1 VGRIAGIAGPTL
13 LPCFADNNELGIGN
27 VISARHAPRL
37 ANNRIRRQKI
47 IGLAGGLSSEVGC
60 FHGGDLSDVHMVS
73 LPKTILALK
82 RIQPSR
88 KFQWLMLRK
97 DRHQTG
103 GFPAKFTRC

>member
-1 VGRIAGIAGPTL
+1 MIAGTGRCALWPQL
-13 LPCFADNNELGIGN
+13 ADDNELGICN
-27 VISARHAPRL
+27 VVPARHAAGL
-37 ANNRIRRQKI
+37 ADSPLRRQKI
-47 IGLAGGLSSEVGC
+47 IGPSGGLSSEGGC

-103 GFPAKFTRC
+103 VFPAKFTRC